1 MADKVLI
8 EYEVNINGFDAAI
21 AQVTKGAQ
29 DVDKATK
36 SAQQSTQQLSGS
48 VGTLSDKYATLAEEE
63 AAAAQA
69 AADLAAAQKN
79 ATSSTQQL
87 ASSATKT
94 NTVFQGWGKT
104 FAGLA
109 NSVKSGVGAAVKG
122 VGSLG
127 QVASGISSKITSVG
141 GATGKAFS
149 AIGGGITNIAG
160 RLPVVGGLA
169 TALGPVGIAAGAVA
183 GGLLSI
189 VKNTDAGAT
198 ALDGLGRTGG
208 LIFDRVTGAAK
219 DFFNAL
225 TSGTGI
231 IGGAFDAISA
241 GVDFFINKLTPIGA
255 IIESIGNTSFFQGI
269 KEDFK
274 EGQRIAQLYD
284 NLDDQQRKSITTIAE
299 LDAKYRKLNVQ
310 LRDRTKTD
318 QERLDIA
325 DQLTATETERAKVE
339 ADLLKAST
347 NAIQQEVDAAKA
359 RNEVNDELDRRLQDA
374 KAAEIAASAASVER
388 LEKAENRKNAIIEG
402 AEAKR
407 NAAQEKAAA
416 AQEKRAQE
424 ASKRAEKRAQE
435 EAKRAEI
442 RAQAEAKL
450 DAVVDELAR
459 NALDRTLSDSAKEIQ
474 AVQDK
479 YDALVQKTQEG
490 AQELREA
497 SAPGDLSA
505 ITQRE
510 ADTLIKIDEERAKEV
525 AEITARQQ
533 QEALDQIKQFTLSRT
548 EIERQAALDRQDEL
562 IKLAEES
569 IADEQE
575 RAAVI
580 LEIAR
585 KTQEQ
590 LTGIVTDEEQKRM
603 DAEKAAAEQALAI
616 GEQLKTAETEL
627 KQSRVDAA
635 AAAVDIVTKLAGDTE
650 EAQAVALA
658 AQKAAAVANV
668 IIQTQAAILAAQAA
682 LTAVSPVLPV
692 SGLPNPAYP
701 AAVALN
707 AATVAKLKIQAGISI
722 ATILAQTIAGAYT
735 GEERVGRNEAPALP
749 GTKDRY
755 LRRVH
760 KDEGIVDARTN
771 MEHLDAINAMRRGTF
786 DAWVAANYAPL
797 IGDDDRMVR
806 YVNSDLGQRMATSI
820 TLPRMFDKGIVGGI
834 ARSRKEQQL
843 TNELLGALVANTSRR
858 RTNPRYN

>member
-36 SAQQSTQQLSGS
+36 SAQQSTQQLSGT

-69 AADLAAAQKN
+69 AADLAAAQKS

-94 NTVFQGWGKT
+94 NTVFQGWSKT

-122 VGSLG
+122 VGNLG
-127 QVASGISSKITSVG
+127 QVASGISAKISNVG
-141 GATGKAFS
+141 GATGKAFK

-160 RLPVVGGLA
+160 QLPVVGGLA
-169 TALGPVGIAAGAVA
+169 TALGPVGIAAAAVGA
-183 GGLLSI
+183 GLLAVI
-189 VKNTDAGAT
+189 KNTDVGAT

-208 LIFDRVTGAAK
+208 LVFDRVTGGISKAAGRVA
-219 DFFNAL
+219 DFFGEL
-225 TSGTGI
+225 TAGGTL
-231 IGGAFDAISA
+231 IGDVFDGLVK
-241 GVDFFINKLTPIGA
+241 GVTFVIENLTPVGA
-255 IIESIGNTSFFQGI
+255 ILDSLGVNFASL

-274 EGQRIAQLYD
+274 EGQRVAQIYD
-284 NLDDQQRKSITTIAE
+284 DLDETQRKSITTIAE

-318 QERLDIA
+318 QERLAIA

-339 ADLLKAST
+339 ADVLAAT
-347 NAIQQEVDAAKA
+347 TAAIREEVKGAKA
-359 RNEVNDELDRRLQDA
+359 RNEVSDDLDRRLREA
-374 KAAEIAASAASVER
+374 EANEIAASAASVER
-388 LEKAENRKNAIIEG
+388 LEKAQNRKNAIIEG
-402 AEAKR
+402 GEAKA
-407 NAAQEKAAA
+407 NAAREKAAA
-416 AQEKRAQE
+416 AQEKRE
-424 ASKRAEKRAQE
+424 ADAEKRAQV
-435 EAKRAEI
+435 
-442 RAQAEAKL
+442 RAQAEEKL
-450 DAVVDELAR
+450 NGVVEQLARDAV
-459 NALDRTLSDSAKEIQ
+459 DRTLTESQRELQ

-479 YDALVQKTQEG
+479 YDALEKATQEG
-490 AQELREA
+490 AEQLREA
-497 SAPGDLSA
+497 SAPGDQSA

-510 ADTLIKIDEERAKEV
+510 ADTLVKINEERAKEV

-533 QEALDQIKQFTLSRT
+533 QEALDSIQQFTLSRT
-548 EIERQAALDRQDEL
+548 ELERQAALDRQDEL
-562 IKLAEES
+562 IRLAEEG
-569 IADEQE
+569 IANEEE
-575 RAAVI
+575 RAEVI
-580 LEIAR
+580 KEIQR
-585 KTQEQ
+585 KTQEE
-590 LTGIVTDEEQKRM
+590 LTGLVTDEEQKRL
-603 DAEKAAAEQALAI
+603 DAQKAAAEQAIAI
-616 GEQLKTAETEL
+616 GEQVKVAESEL
-627 KQSRVDAA
+627 KQARVDAA
-635 AAAVDIVTKLAGDTE
+635 AAGVEIVTKLAGETE

-668 IIQTQAAILAAQAA
+668 VIQTQAAIAAAGAALAAIP
-682 LTAVSPVLPV
+682 PVLPPGV
-692 SGLPNPAYP
+692 PNPAFP

-707 AATVAKLKIQAGISI
+707 AATIAKLKIQAGISI

-760 KDEGIVDARTN
+760 KDEGIVDSRTN

-834 ARSRKEQQL
+834 ARSRKEQQV
-843 TNELLGALVANTSRR
+843 TNELLSALVANTSRR

>member
-8 EYEVNINGFDAAI
+8 EYEVNINGFYAAI

-29 DVDKATK
+29 GVDKATK

-94 NTVFQGWGKT
+94 NTVFQGWSKT

-127 QVASGISSKITSVG
+127 QVASGISSKISAVG

-160 RLPVVGGLA
+160 QLPVVGGLA
-169 TALGPVGIAAGAVA
+169 TALGPVGIAAGAA
-183 GGLLSI
+183 AAGLLSI

-255 IIESIGNTSFFQGI
+255 IIEGIGNTSFFQGI

-274 EGQRIAQLYD
+274 EGQRIAQIYD
-284 NLDDQQRKSITTIAE
+284 NLDEQQRKSITTVAE

-339 ADLLKAST
+339 GEVLAAT
-347 NAIQQEVDAAKA
+347 TAAIREEVKAAKA
-359 RNEVNDELDRRLQDA
+359 RNEVSDELDRRLRDA
-374 KAAEIAASAASVER
+374 EAAEIQASAASVER
-388 LEKAENRKNAIIEG
+388 LEKAENRKNAILEAG
-402 AEAKR
+402 EAKR
-407 NAAQEKAAA
+407 NAAREKAAA
-416 AQEKRAQE
+416 AQEKRDAD
-424 ASKRAEKRAQE
+424 A
-435 EAKRAEI
+435 AKRAEV

-490 AQELREA
+490 AQELRDA

-510 ADTLIKIDEERAKEV
+510 ADTLIKIDEERAKAV

-580 LEIAR
+580 VEIAR

-616 GEQLKTAETEL
+616 GEQLKTAEAEL

-834 ARSRKEQQL
+834 ARSRKEQQV
-843 TNELLGALVANTSRR
+843 TNELLSALVANTSRR

>member
-127 QVASGISSKITSVG
+127 QVASGISSKISSVG

-219 DFFNAL
+219 DFFDAL

-284 NLDDQQRKSITTIAE
+284 NLDEQQRKSITTIAE

-318 QERLDIA
+318 QERLAIA

-339 ADLLKAST
+339 GEVLAAT
-347 NAIQQEVDAAKA
+347 TAAIREEVKAAKA
-359 RNEVNDELDRRLQDA
+359 RNEVSDELDRRLRDA
-374 KAAEIAASAASVER
+374 EAAEIEASAASVER
-388 LEKAENRKNAIIEG
+388 LEKAENRKNAILEG

-407 NAAQEKAAA
+407 NAAREKAAA
-416 AQEKRAQE
+416 AQEKRDAD
-424 ASKRAEKRAQE
+424 A
-435 EAKRAEI
+435 AKRAEI

-450 DAVVDELAR
+450 DGVVDELAR
-459 NALDRTLSDSAKEIQ
+459 GAVDRTLTESQRELQ
-474 AVQDK
+474 AVNDK
-479 YDALVQKTQEG
+479 YDALVQTTQEG
-490 AQELREA
+490 AEQLREA
-497 SAPGDLSA
+497 SAPGDQSA

-548 EIERQAALDRQDEL
+548 ELERQAALDRQDEL
-562 IKLAEES
+562 IKLAEEG
-569 IADEQE
+569 ITDETE

-580 LEIAR
+580 EEITR

-590 LTGIVTDEEQKRM
+590 LTTIVTDEEQKRL
-603 DAEKAAAEQALAI
+603 DAQKAAAEQAIAI
-616 GEQLKTAETEL
+616 GEQVKTAEVEL
-627 KQSRVDAA
+627 KQARIDAA
-635 AAAVDIVTKLAGDTE
+635 AAGVDIVTKLAGETE

-668 IIQTQAAILAAQAA
+668 VIQTQAAIAAATAALAAI
-682 LTAVSPVLPV
+682 SPVLPPGV
-692 SGLPNPAYP
+692 PNPAYP

-707 AATVAKLKIQAGISI
+707 AATIAKLKIQAGISI

-806 YVNSDLGQRMATSI
+806 YVNSDMGQRMATSI

-834 ARSRKEQQL
+834 ARSRKEQQV
-843 TNELLGALVANTSRR
+843 TNELLSALVANTSRR

>member
-94 NTVFQGWGKT
+94 NTVFQGWSKT

-127 QVASGISSKITSVG
+127 QVASGISSKISAVG

-160 RLPVVGGLA
+160 QLPVVGGLA
-169 TALGPVGIAAGAVA
+169 TALGPVGIAAGAAAA
-183 GGLLSI
+183 GILSI
-189 VKNTDAGAT
+189 VKNTDSGAT

-208 LIFDRVTGAAK
+208 LVFDRVTGGISNAANRVA
-219 DFFNAL
+219 DFFGEL
-225 TSGTGI
+225 TAGGTL
-231 IGGAFDAISA
+231 IGDVFDGLVK
-241 GVDFFINKLTPIGA
+241 GVTFVIEKLTPVGALLDAIGVNFA
-255 IIESIGNTSFFQGI
+255 SL

-274 EGQRIAQLYD
+274 EGQRIAQIYD
-284 NLDDQQRKSITTIAE
+284 DLDEQQRKSITTVAE

-318 QERLDIA
+318 QERLAIA

-339 ADLLKAST
+339 GEVLAAT
-347 NAIQQEVDAAKA
+347 TAAIREEVKAAKA
-359 RNEVNDELDRRLQDA
+359 RNEVSDELDRRLRDA
-374 KAAEIAASAASVER
+374 EAAEIEASAASVER

-407 NAAQEKAAA
+407 NAAREKAAA
-416 AQEKRAQE
+416 AQEKRDAE
-424 ASKRAEKRAQE
+424 A
-435 EAKRAEI
+435 AKRAEI

-450 DAVVDELAR
+450 DGVVDELAR
-459 NALDRTLSDSAKEIQ
+459 GAVDRTLTESQREIQ

-497 SAPGDLSA
+497 SAPGDQSA

-562 IKLAEES
+562 IKLAEEG
-569 IADEQE
+569 ITNETE

-580 LEIAR
+580 EEITR

-590 LTGIVTDEEQKRM
+590 LTTIVTDEEQKRL
-603 DAEKAAAEQALAI
+603 DAQKAAAEQAIAI
-616 GEQLKTAETEL
+616 GEQVKTAEVEL
-627 KQSRVDAA
+627 KQARIDAA
-635 AAAVDIVTKLAGDTE
+635 AAGVDIVTKLAGETE

-668 IIQTQAAILAAQAA
+668 VIQTQAAIAAAGAALAAVPAI
-682 LTAVSPVLPV
+682 LPPGV
-692 SGLPNPAYP
+692 PNPAFP

-834 ARSRKEQQL
+834 ARSRKEQQV
-843 TNELLGALVANTSRR
+843 TNELLSALVANTSRR